1 MLKALPT
8 SQTILPDIINE
19 DYVFIDKTQFIEKYE
34 ASKKKVSLFLRPRR
48 FGKTMFTEILKYY
61 YDAALEEKSSGI
73 FSNTYIATHP
83 TPLKS
88 RFYVVKFDFSGIAS
102 NRGIDY
108 TINSFITKIVNGIC
122 DFYQRY
128 PELIPHNIRDQ
139 VPGNEFSELNRKIL
153 EYYGDKSK
161 FASAEYLTDFF
172 LQCIR
177 SPEHRVM
184 IIIDEY
190 DNFTNDILSRDVG
203 AFAEIARKEGDVS
216 KFYQVLRSRQQA
228 NIIDRIFITGVLP
241 ITLDTSLSGF
251 VSDKIY
257 LDAKFNEMAGF
268 SDTEVAE
275 LLEETVDFDKCVF
288 SPDDLRKEMKKRY
301 NGYRFSKFAG
311 NTVYNPALCLNFI
324 TRLIDT
330 GYTEIA
336 DMQTES
342 GNDMDFEK
350 FSGYLELLTQEAL
363 DKLFGY
369 LNSGEPFAAEL
380 ASSLKITSEREKL
393 TLEQGATLLYHLGF
407 LTMMSREESLDEV
420 GSQYLEGKS
429 YLKIPNAYFE
439 KLFTDYRL
447 SRNPV
452 LWQTAKDSRWA
463 MTEIARV
470 NDLSKLILLLESVA
484 GAFVKNSDARECES
498 QVVLTVYTALSVLT
512 NDSFE
517 LTREYSIRHACRHVF
532 EDGLNESEYQDV
544 DENAVEKEL
553 RDSGVISEPETPEK
567 APAEAAA
574 DLPDKAPG
582 RFRSRFRKL
591 PKAAVIDSRKGR
603 ADLVAINSG
612 NGPSYIF
619 EFKYQRDSG
628 AREETKERVCEILYE
643 RAVRQLNFYV
653 TDDRLSKLPD
663 LHKYVIMFAYG
674 EFFIEEVP

>member
-19 DYVFIDKTQFIEKYE
+19 NYVFIDKTQFIEKYE

-61 YDAALEEKSSGI
+61 YDAALEKESSVI
-73 FSNTYIATHP
+73 FSSTYIATHP

-216 KFYQVLRSRQQA
+216 KFYQVLRSCQQQG
-228 NIIDRIFITGVLP
+228 IIDRIFITGVLP

-268 SDTEVAE
+268 SDAEVAK
-275 LLEETVDFDKCVF
+275 LLEETVDFDKCGF
-288 SPDDLRKEMKKRY
+288 SPDDLRKEMKERY
-301 NGYRFSKFAG
+301 DGYRFSEVAD
-311 NTVYNPALCLNFI
+311 TSVYNPALCLKFI
-324 TRLIDT
+324 SDLIS
-330 GYTEIA
+330 GRYKKLPPL
-336 DMQTES
+336 QTVS

-350 FSGYLELLTQEAL
+350 FSGYLGLIDETAL
-363 DKLFGY
+363 NTLIDILDADTDMDANPEPGTERKGY
-369 LNSGEPFAAEL
+369 LGVPGLSE
-380 ASSLKITSEREKL
+380 SLKITSDGSRL
-393 TLEQGATLLYHLGF
+393 DDAAGVTLLYHLGF
-407 LTMMSREESLDEV
+407 LTMMTNEEARKTV
-420 GSQYLEGKS
+420 YGYQEGMT
-429 YLKIPNAYFE
+429 YLKIPNRYYR
-439 KLFTDYRL
+439 KLFTQYRL
-447 SRNPV
+447 SSSYPEIFSKVRSEKWGIGE
-452 LWQTAKDSRWA
+452 LSR
-463 MTEIARV
+463 T
-470 NDLSKLILLLESVA
+470 NDVRCLSDMLKSIA
-484 GAFVKNSDARECES
+484 GAFVKTSCSREGED
-498 QVVLTVYTALSVLT
+498 QIVLTVYVALSMLAGS
-512 NDSFE
+512 SFD
-517 LTREYSIRHACRHVF
+517 LTREYSIRHNHQYVF
-532 EDGLNESEYQDV
+532 SDGLDDDEYGDPDTESNESSEGGDTA
-544 DENAVEKEL
+544 ESEESFEMALARIGLETVES
-553 RDSGVISEPETPEK
+553 RDR
-567 APAEAAA
+567 AANI
-574 DLPDKAPG
+574 K
-582 RFRSRFRKL
+582 
-591 PKAAVIDSRKGR
+591 KGR
-603 ADLVAINSG
+603 ADLVALNTG
-612 NGPSYIF
+612 TGPSYIF
-619 EFKYQRDSG
+619 EFKYQRD
-628 AREETKERVCEILYE
+628 TKSSQDTKVKTIKTLYD
-643 RAVRQLNFYV
+643 RAVKQLNFYV
-653 TDDRLSKLPD
+653 TDDKLKEIPD
-663 LHKYVIMFAYG
+663 LHKYVIIFAYG
-674 EFFIEEVP
+674 KFILKEV